1 MTTRTIIDWPLD
13 LTVHPDT
20 HDRVT
25 TLGRKDRTG
34 LARRFAF
41 WPGCNKNT
49 GAFTQ
54 RPHSITLHWTGA
66 ENPASRVIQTLDA
79 SDLSIHF
86 VVEKG
91 RIVQTADLATM
102 CAHAGGANAYS
113 IGIEIV
119 CRGFASR
126 EDVVGSDLRDRDE
139 LDWNEPRDVY
149 TDVIG
154 GRSVR
159 MASYGPQQRDLAM
172 WLVESLCGL
181 LEIPRVVPWQRVADV
196 RRHPHAEYAIAV
208 PADAGG
214 NGAKA
219 GAGASRNGPG
229 AGGWYVPLFDRDPR
243 RHGRA
248 KTWRGVMGHFH
259 VHEDKMDPGTELLLA
274 LWSEGFNPA
283 DERTYVRAA

>member
-1 MTTRTIIDWPLD
+1 MTRTIIDWPLD
-13 LTVHPDT
+13 LTVHPAT
-20 HDRVT
+20 RDRVV

-54 RPHSITLHWTGA
+54 RPHSVVIHWTGA

-86 VVEKG
+86 VVERD
-91 RIVQTADLATM
+91 RIVQTADLATL
-102 CAHAGGANAYS
+102 CAHAGGANPYS

-139 LDWNEPRDVY
+139 LDWSEPRDVY

-181 LEIPRVVPWQRVADV
+181 LEIPRVVPWQRVADL

-208 PADAGG
+208 PMEDE
-214 NGAKA
+214 K
-219 GAGASRNGPG
+219 
-229 AGGWYVPLFDRDPR
+229 GGWYVPLFDRDPR

-274 LWSEGFNPA
+274 LWSEGFCPTG
-283 DERTYVRAA
+283 ERTYVRAA